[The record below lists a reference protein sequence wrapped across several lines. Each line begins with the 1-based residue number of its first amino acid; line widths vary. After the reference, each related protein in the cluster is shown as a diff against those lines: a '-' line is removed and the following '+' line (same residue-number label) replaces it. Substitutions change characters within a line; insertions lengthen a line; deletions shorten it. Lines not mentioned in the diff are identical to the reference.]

1 MSFGEIIV
9 ILIVAILVL
18 GPDKLPEAI
27 VQIAKILKALKRNID
42 DAKSSI
48 EKEVRINDLK
58 EEAKKYKDEFSSAN
72 ENIRKKLSFEE
83 FDDLKRDIL
92 DKTKVDLTFDSRE
105 NSTPSPNEQNPNE
118 NQKPKLNPFEN
129 QKPKLNPFENQK
141 PKLNPFENQ
150 EKVEK

>member
-9 ILIVAILVL
+9 ILVVAILVL

-27 VQIAKILKALKRNID
+27 VQIAKILKAVKRNID

-48 EKEVRINDLK
+48 EKEIRINDLK
-58 EEAKKYKDEFSSAN
+58 EKAKKYKDEFSSTN

-92 DKTKVDLTFDSRE
+92 DKTKVDLTFDSRDDKVKNNLSGQNLNTE
-105 NSTPSPNEQNPNE
+105 EKPNLS
-118 NQKPKLNPFEN
+118 KLETQDKNGKIN
-129 QKPKLNPFENQK
+129 
-141 PKLNPFENQ
+141 
-150 EKVEK
+150 V

>member
-9 ILIVAILVL
+9 ILVVAILVL

-27 VQIAKILKALKRNID
+27 VQIAKILKAVKRNID

-48 EKEVRINDLK
+48 EKEIRINDLK
-58 EEAKKYKDEFSSAN
+58 KEAKKYKDEFSSTN

-92 DKTKVDLTFDSRE
+92 DKTKVDLTFDSRDDKVKNNLSGQNLNTE
-105 NSTPSPNEQNPNE
+105 EKPNLS
-118 NQKPKLNPFEN
+118 KLETQDKNGKIN
-129 QKPKLNPFENQK
+129 
-141 PKLNPFENQ
+141 
-150 EKVEK
+150 V

>member
-9 ILIVAILVL
+9 ILVVAILVL

-27 VQIAKILKALKRNID
+27 VQIAKILKAVKRNID

-48 EKEVRINDLK
+48 EKEIRINDLK
-58 EEAKKYKDEFSSAN
+58 EEAKKYKDEFSSTN

-92 DKTKVDLTFDSRE
+92 DKTKVDLTFDSRDDKVKNNLSGQNLNTE
-105 NSTPSPNEQNPNE
+105 EKPNLS
-118 NQKPKLNPFEN
+118 KLETQDKNGKIN
-129 QKPKLNPFENQK
+129 A
-141 PKLNPFENQ
+141 
-150 EKVEK
+150 

>member
-48 EKEVRINDLK
+48 EKEIRINDLK

-105 NSTPSPNEQNPNE
+105 NSTPNPNEQNSN
-118 NQKPKLNPFEN
+118 
-129 QKPKLNPFENQK
+129 ENQK

>member
-9 ILIVAILVL
+9 ILVVAILVL

-27 VQIAKILKALKRNID
+27 VQIAKILKAVKRNID

-48 EKEVRINDLK
+48 EKEIRINDLK
-58 EEAKKYKDEFSSAN
+58 EEAKKYKDEFSSTN

-92 DKTKVDLTFDSRE
+92 DKTKVDLTFDSRDNNVKNNLSGQNLNTE
-105 NSTPSPNEQNPNE
+105 EKPNLS
-118 NQKPKLNPFEN
+118 KLET
-129 QKPKLNPFENQK
+129 QDKT
-141 PKLNPFENQ
+141 
-150 EKVEK
+150 EK

>member
-27 VQIAKILKALKRNID
+27 AQIAKILKALKRNID

-118 NQKPKLNPFEN
+118 NQKPE
-129 QKPKLNPFENQK
+129 
-141 PKLNPFENQ
+141 LNPFENQ

>member
-9 ILIVAILVL
+9 ILVVAILVL

-27 VQIAKILKALKRNID
+27 VQIAKILKAIKHNID

-48 EKEVRINDLK
+48 EKEIRIIDLK
-58 EEAKKYKDEFSSAN
+58 EEAKKYKDEFSSTN

-92 DKTKVDLTFDSRE
+92 DKTKVDLTFDSKDDNTKNNLSGQNLNTE
-105 NSTPSPNEQNPNE
+105 EKPNLS
-118 NQKPKLNPFEN
+118 KLKAQDKNGKIN
-129 QKPKLNPFENQK
+129 
-141 PKLNPFENQ
+141 
-150 EKVEK
+150 V

>member
-9 ILIVAILVL
+9 ILVIAILVL

-27 VQIAKILKALKRNID
+27 VQIAKILKAVKRNID

-48 EKEVRINDLK
+48 EKEIRINDLK
-58 EEAKKYKDEFSSAN
+58 EEAKKYKDEFSSTN

-92 DKTKVDLTFDSRE
+92 DKTKVDLTFDSRDDKVKNNLSGQNLNTE
-105 NSTPSPNEQNPNE
+105 EKPNLS
-118 NQKPKLNPFEN
+118 KLETQDKNG
-129 QKPKLNPFENQK
+129 
-141 PKLNPFENQ
+141 
-150 EKVEK
+150 

>member
-9 ILIVAILVL
+9 ILVVAILVL

-27 VQIAKILKALKRNID
+27 VQIAKILKAVKRNID

-48 EKEVRINDLK
+48 EKEMRINDLK
-58 EEAKKYKDEFSSAN
+58 EEAKKYKDEFSSTN

-92 DKTKVDLTFDSRE
+92 DKTKVDLTFDSRDDKVKNNLSGQNLNTE
-105 NSTPSPNEQNPNE
+105 EKPNLS
-118 NQKPKLNPFEN
+118 KLET
-129 QKPKLNPFENQK
+129 QDKT
-141 PKLNPFENQ
+141 
-150 EKVEK
+150 EK

>member
-105 NSTPSPNEQNPNE
+105 NSTPSPKEQNPNE
-118 NQKPKLNPFEN
+118 NQKPE
-129 QKPKLNPFENQK
+129 
-141 PKLNPFENQ
+141 LNPFENQ

>member
-9 ILIVAILVL
+9 ILVVAILVL

-27 VQIAKILKALKRNID
+27 VQIAKILKAVKRNID

-48 EKEVRINDLK
+48 EKEIRINDLK
-58 EEAKKYKDEFSSAN
+58 EEAKKYKDEFSSTN

-92 DKTKVDLTFDSRE
+92 DKTKVDLTFDSRDDKVKNNFSGQNLNTE
-105 NSTPSPNEQNPNE
+105 EKPNLTRLETQDKNGKIN
-118 NQKPKLNPFEN
+118 
-129 QKPKLNPFENQK
+129 
-141 PKLNPFENQ
+141 
-150 EKVEK
+150 V

>member
-129 QKPKLNPFENQK
+129 Q
-141 PKLNPFENQ
+141 
-150 EKVEK
+150 EKVET

>member
-9 ILIVAILVL
+9 ILVVAILVL

-27 VQIAKILKALKRNID
+27 VQIAKILKAVKRNID

-48 EKEVRINDLK
+48 EKEIRINDLK
-58 EEAKKYKDEFSSAN
+58 EEAKKYKDEFSSTN

-92 DKTKVDLTFDSRE
+92 DKTKVDLTFDSRDDKNNPIGKNLNTE
-105 NSTPSPNEQNPNE
+105 EKPNLS
-118 NQKPKLNPFEN
+118 KLET
-129 QKPKLNPFENQK
+129 QDKT
-141 PKLNPFENQ
+141 
-150 EKVEK
+150 EK

>member
-9 ILIVAILVL
+9 ILVVAILVL

-27 VQIAKILKALKRNID
+27 VQIAKILKAVKRNID

-48 EKEVRINDLK
+48 EKEIRINDLK
-58 EEAKKYKDEFSSAN
+58 EYKDEFSSTN

-92 DKTKVDLTFDSRE
+92 DKTKVDLTFDSRDDKVKNNLSGQNLNTE
-105 NSTPSPNEQNPNE
+105 EKPNLS
-118 NQKPKLNPFEN
+118 KLETQDKNGKIN
-129 QKPKLNPFENQK
+129 
-141 PKLNPFENQ
+141 
-150 EKVEK
+150 V

>member
-27 VQIAKILKALKRNID
+27 VQIAKVLKALKRNID

-48 EKEVRINDLK
+48 EKEIRINDLK
-58 EEAKKYKDEFSSAN
+58 EEAKKYKDEFSSTN

-105 NSTPSPNEQNPNE
+105 NSAPSPNEQNPNE
-118 NQKPKLNPFEN
+118 NQKPKLD
-129 QKPKLNPFENQK
+129 
-141 PKLNPFENQ
+141 PFENQ

>member
-9 ILIVAILVL
+9 ILVVAILVL

-27 VQIAKILKALKRNID
+27 VQIAKILKAVKRKID

-48 EKEVRINDLK
+48 EKEIRINDLK
-58 EEAKKYKDEFSSAN
+58 EEAKKYKDEFSSTN

-92 DKTKVDLTFDSRE
+92 DKTKVDLTFDSRDDNTKNNLSGQNLNTE
-105 NSTPSPNEQNPNE
+105 EKPNLTRLETQD
-118 NQKPKLNPFEN
+118 KT
-129 QKPKLNPFENQK
+129 
-141 PKLNPFENQ
+141 
-150 EKVEK
+150 EK

>member
-9 ILIVAILVL
+9 ILVVAILVL

-27 VQIAKILKALKRNID
+27 VQIAKILKAVKRNID

-48 EKEVRINDLK
+48 EKEIRINDLK
-58 EEAKKYKDEFSSAN
+58 EEAKKYKDEFSSTN

-92 DKTKVDLTFDSRE
+92 DKTKVDLTFDSRDDKVK
-105 NSTPSPNEQNPNE
+105 NNLSGQNLNTE
-118 NQKPKLNPFEN
+118 EKLNLS
-129 QKPKLNPFENQK
+129 KLETQDK
-141 PKLNPFENQ
+141 T
-150 EKVEK
+150 EK

>member
-9 ILIVAILVL
+9 ILVVAILVL

-27 VQIAKILKALKRNID
+27 VQIAKILKAVKRNID

-48 EKEVRINDLK
+48 EKEIRINDLK
-58 EEAKKYKDEFSSAN
+58 EEAKKYKDEFSSTN

-92 DKTKVDLTFDSRE
+92 DKTKVDLTFDSRDD
-105 NSTPSPNEQNPNE
+105 NTKNNLSGQNLNTE
-118 NQKPKLNPFEN
+118 EKPKLS
-129 QKPKLNPFENQK
+129 KLETQDK
-141 PKLNPFENQ
+141 T
-150 EKVEK
+150 EK

>member
-9 ILIVAILVL
+9 ILVVAILVL

-27 VQIAKILKALKRNID
+27 VQIAKILKAVKRNID

-48 EKEVRINDLK
+48 EKEIRINDLK
-58 EEAKKYKDEFSSAN
+58 EEAKKYKYEFSSTN

-92 DKTKVDLTFDSRE
+92 DKTKVDLTFDSRDDKVKNNLSGQNLNTE
-105 NSTPSPNEQNPNE
+105 EKPNLS
-118 NQKPKLNPFEN
+118 KLET
-129 QKPKLNPFENQK
+129 QDKT
-141 PKLNPFENQ
+141 
-150 EKVEK
+150 EK

>member
-9 ILIVAILVL
+9 ILVVAILVL

-27 VQIAKILKALKRNID
+27 VQIAKILKAVKRNID

-48 EKEVRINDLK
+48 EKEIRINDLK
-58 EEAKKYKDEFSSAN
+58 EEAKKYKDEFSSTN

-92 DKTKVDLTFDSRE
+92 DKTKVDLAFDSRDDKVKNNLSGQNLNTE
-105 NSTPSPNEQNPNE
+105 EKPNLS
-118 NQKPKLNPFEN
+118 KLET
-129 QKPKLNPFENQK
+129 QDKT
-141 PKLNPFENQ
+141 
-150 EKVEK
+150 EK

>member
-48 EKEVRINDLK
+48 EKEIRINDLK

-83 FDDLKRDIL
+83 FDDLERDIL

-129 QKPKLNPFENQK
+129 Q
-141 PKLNPFENQ
+141 